1 VSENST
7 STEPGS
13 EGDLRTDGNESAQ
26 PNIMQADNVP
36 VGSSDLKSGTPI
48 SGDKSGAAAKPKKNR
63 ISGGFFRF
71 VLTRFLLIIPTV
83 FILVTIVFFVMRA
96 TGDPIS
102 AAQGGRLSPD
112 ELQRRIHAAGYD
124 RPLIVQYG
132 EYLLNL
138 LHGDLG
144 TTLTDN
150 QPVISILT
158 HYGAA
163 TLELALLSLIVA
175 LVAGIGL
182 GRLAAKY
189 RDRAADASIRIF
201 AILCY
206 ATPVFFL
213 GLVLKLVFSTWLG
226 VLPSSGRSSL
236 ASEMQFNRLVSPTG
250 LYIIDALQLGNMSVL
265 VDVLEHAILPALAL
279 GLLTAGVFIRLVRT
293 NVISTYNSEYVEAA
307 RSRGVSEKRL
317 LSKHAWK
324 PALIPII
331 TVMGMQIAM
340 LLAGAVLTETTFE
353 WKGLGFMLSNYL
365 KARDYVAV
373 QGIVILIAIIVSV
386 VNFIVD
392 VISALIDPRVRY

>member
-1 VSENST
+1 MT
-7 STEPGS
+7 SHATARPDTEAG
-13 EGDLRTDGNESAQ
+13 
-26 PNIMQADNVP
+26 
-36 VGSSDLKSGTPI
+36 
-48 SGDKSGAAAKPKKNR
+48 GAPKTGAVDSVRGKPRRNR

-71 VLTRFLLIIPTV
+71 VITRFLLIIPTV
-83 FILVTIVFFVMRA
+83 FILVTIVFFVVRA

-102 AAQGGRLSPD
+102 AAMGGRLTPQ
-112 ELQRRIHAAGYD
+112 ELQRRVHAAGYD
-124 RPLIVQYG
+124 RPLIVQYVD
-132 EYLLNL
+132 YLGDL

-150 QPVISILT
+150 QPVASILVR
-158 HYGAA
+158 YGAA
-163 TLELALLSLIVA
+163 TLELTLLSLVIA
-175 LVAGIGL
+175 LLVGIGL
-182 GRLAAKY
+182 GRLAARR
-189 RDRAADASIRIF
+189 RDSLSDASIRVF

-213 GLVLKLVFSTWLG
+213 GLMLKLIFSVWLG
-226 VLPSSGRSSL
+226 ILPSSGRSSL
-236 ASEMQFNRLVSPTG
+236 SSEMQFSRLVSPTG

-265 VDVLEHAILPALAL
+265 ADVLGHAILPALSL

-293 NVISTYNSEYVEAA
+293 NVISTYTSGYVEAA
-307 RSRGVSEKRL
+307 RSRGVSEGRL
-317 LSKHAWK
+317 LSKHAWR

-340 LLAGAVLTETTFE
+340 MLAGAVLTETTFE

-365 KARDYVAV
+365 KARDFVAV
-373 QGIVILIAIIVSV
+373 QGIVILIAVIVSI